1 MDRPAPSPDQ
11 AAAGRPSLDAPA
23 AGGASASEL
32 RLYLRETA
40 QLFNSMDPAPFRE
53 RDLDPKAEAYIVD
66 WAREAPRRALL
77 GLAIVFDGRAAT
89 AEDRATIEE
98 AVHEYFRQ
106 RALAARQRLRWLF
119 RTGRISLLV
128 GLTFVAFTVFAGEL
142 LASLSGAERYTQMIV
157 DSLVIGAWVALW
169 RPLEIFLYDWWPI
182 RDEARLYE
190 RLSRVD
196 VRLESVRA
204 GATPAAGVGVQ

>member
-1 MDRPAPSPDQ
+1 M
-11 AAAGRPSLDAPA
+11 
-23 AGGASASEL
+23 
-32 RLYLRETA
+32 
-40 QLFNSMDPAPFRE
+40 
-53 RDLDPKAEAYIVD
+53 
-66 WAREAPRRALL
+66 
-77 GLAIVFDGRAAT
+77 
-89 AEDRATIEE
+89 
-98 AVHEYFRQ
+98 HEYFRQ